1 MGKSSEAMQKGVVM
15 TFGTAPF
22 SRDSQCHH
30 GAMDQ
35 LMRLKAGGADYSGIM
50 RRIKGAILDLPA

>member
-1 MGKSSEAMQKGVVM
+1 MQKGVVM